1 MKRFLL
7 SCTVV
12 AAFLSMIACS
22 QQKRWN
28 AQERKAVREAIN
40 QYRQMVYLND
50 LTDAEFGI
58 FSDGVALDLE
68 NDYPVYAEFIQLP
81 GVDDTVEMVVVTTIV
96 EELNT
101 DARNMRHLYRYDYL
115 VAQGILPSG
124 LTRDQLKAFYSCF
137 SQQVNNTYSTME
149 QFFNAILADTTSN
162 SQIARM
168 EAKCANDLFNWT
180 VTITEVVEE
189 EE

>member
-1 MKRFLL
+1 
-7 SCTVV
+7 
-12 AAFLSMIACS
+12 
-22 QQKRWN
+22 
-28 AQERKAVREAIN
+28 
-40 QYRQMVYLND
+40 
-50 LTDAEFGI
+50 
-58 FSDGVALDLE
+58 
-68 NDYPVYAEFIQLP
+68 
-81 GVDDTVEMVVVTTIV
+81 MVVVTTIV

-101 DARNMRHLYRYDYL
+101 DARNMRHLYPYDYL